1 MVVDLFKFKNVFIE
15 MFVGDIIV
23 FCIGDI
29 VDEVLFNIQKVIIDL
44 NIWVKFNFM
53 IIYFIMIEF
62 MFLFKLLFIGFLL

>member
-1 MVVDLFKFKNVFIE
+1 MVVDLFKFINVFIV

-44 NIWVKFNFM
+44 NMWVKFNFM
-53 IIYFIMIEF
+53 IIYFVE
-62 MFLFKLLFIGFLL
+62 